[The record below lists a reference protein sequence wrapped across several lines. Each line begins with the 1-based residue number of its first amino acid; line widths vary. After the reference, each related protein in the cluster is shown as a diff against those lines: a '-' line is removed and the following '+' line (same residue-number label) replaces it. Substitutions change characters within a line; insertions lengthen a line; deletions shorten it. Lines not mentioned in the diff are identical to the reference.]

1 MKRTI
6 GIDINKYY
14 ISLTQLCCKRGRYC
28 LEKSYVHRM
37 PDSDS
42 ANNVNV
48 EQVQAIIK
56 NTITSEKFNTKS
68 PAIISMPNGRVFF
81 HSFKTEFSSDK
92 DIERLLKYELED
104 DFPIPFD
111 DLVTNVCSS
120 HNVNE
125 RQNELLVGAVSRSEL
140 QSWTQVI
147 NETGIDCS
155 MVTSEISAL
164 YAAVKLNHNPGSD
177 DSSIIMHV
185 DTSRTILGVFKKDSL
200 MSVRYIDNIKT
211 DEMAALLEREITLTL
226 KSVAANNPIPS
237 KIFLSGNH
245 NLVLSL
251 KKQLPQEIDSEIVIS
266 DPFVKVISEA
276 GQKKNNKLIIA
287 IGLALIGLEPSQ
299 NVFNF
304 LAADKAEAVQV
315 NKTKRNA
322 IGFAILLAAFAVL
335 MLINFFSQL
344 KGLEK
349 EKENIERKMRDI
361 FVTMFPDEKKIVNEL
376 AQMNDKY
383 TQLEKEYNVIASE
396 VVDRV
401 PAIKILEN
409 ISKTIS
415 PDLNVGVLG
424 ISMTPESVNFSG
436 IAPDFETVDNIVE
449 ILQKTKDFDSVEI
462 VDLEPQSNNVRFNLT
477 IKIN

>member
-14 ISLTQLCCKRGRYC
+14 ISLAQLCCKRGRYY

-37 PDSDS
+37 SDSDTS
-42 ANNVNV
+42 NNVNV

-56 NTITSEKFNTKS
+56 NTITSEKFDTKS

-81 HSFKTEFSSDK
+81 HNYKTEFSSDK

-104 DFPIPFD
+104 DFPIPFE
-111 DLVTNVCSS
+111 DLVTNICS
-120 HNVNE
+120 NVNE
-125 RQNELLVGAVSRSEL
+125 KQNELLVGAVSRSEL
-140 QSWTQVI
+140 QSWTQAI

-164 YAAVKLNHNPGSD
+164 YAAVKLNHNPGGE

-185 DTSRTILGVFKKDSL
+185 DTSRTILGVFQKDTL

-211 DEMAALLEREITLTL
+211 DEMAALLGREIALTL
-226 KSVAANNPIPS
+226 KAVSANNPVPS

-276 GQKKNNKLIIA
+276 EQKKNNKLIIA
-287 IGLALIGLEPSQ
+287 IGLALIGLEPSK

-315 NKTKRNA
+315 NKTKRNVL
-322 IGFAILLAAFAVL
+322 GFVVLLAAFAAL
-335 MLINFFSQL
+335 LLINFFSQL
-344 KGLEK
+344 NGLEK
-349 EKENIERKMRDI
+349 EKKNLDQQIREV
-361 FVTMFPDEKKIVNEL
+361 FVATLPDEKKIVNEL
-376 AQMNDKY
+376 AQMNEKY
-383 TQLEKEYNVIASE
+383 SQLEKEYNVIASE

-415 PDLNVGVLG
+415 PDLNIGVLG

-436 IAPDFETVDNIVE
+436 MAPDFESVDNIVE

-462 VDLEPQSNNVRFNLT
+462 VDLEPQSNNVQFSLA
-477 IKIN
+477 IKIK